1 MSPTTPLQSIS
12 LAYREGSSDKVY
24 HVQLCETAGG
34 FVVNFQYGRRGSSL
48 QSGTKTTSPVS
59 RAQAEKVYSK
69 LVAEKKA
76 KGYTEGE
83 SGAPYS
89 DPIVK
94 QEPSGYLPQLANPVS
109 EEEIPALIADD
120 NWCLQ
125 EKIDGVRQILIRSGK
140 QVTAANRK
148 GLLVPVSDRIANAI
162 LSMNP
167 FGEVDFVLD
176 GEAVGDVYVPF
187 DVLSFKRDLRMAVA
201 KTRLG
206 VLDTLFAF
214 PVPGVIRR
222 IRAAYTK
229 EEKQALYEDLKAKGA
244 EGVIFK
250 RLDASYVPG
259 RPASGGVLLK
269 FKFQATVTCSV
280 VEINTRRS
288 VRLAVRQARATELVS
303 IGNVTIPPNH
313 AIPQVGQ
320 MVEIRYLYAFPGGSL
335 YQPIYLGVR
344 NDLDIPDDV
353 ANLKLKSIEA
363 DSDDE

>member
-1 MSPTTPLQSIS
+1 MANASPVQSIS
-12 LAYREGSSDKVY
+12 LYYREGSSDKVY
-24 HVQLCETAGG
+24 HVQLHETAGG
-34 FVVNFQYGRRGSSL
+34 FVVNFQYGRRGSTL
-48 QSGTKTTSPVS
+48 QSGTKTTSPVN
-59 RAQAEKVYSK
+59 RAQAEKIYSK
-69 LVAEKKA
+69 LVVEKKG

-83 SGAPYS
+83 AGTPYS
-89 DPIVK
+89 DPIAK
-94 QEPSGYLPQLANPVS
+94 QEPSGYQPQLANPVS
-109 EEEIPALIADD
+109 EEESPALIADD

-214 PVPGVIRR
+214 PVPSVIRR
-222 IRAAYTK
+222 IRTAYTK
-229 EEKQALYEDLKAKGA
+229 EEKQALYEDLKTKGA

-269 FKFQATVTCSV
+269 FKFQATATCSV

-288 VRLAVRQARATELVS
+288 VQIAVRQTGEKELIPV
-303 IGNVTIPPNH
+303 GNVTIPPNH
-313 AIPQVGQ
+313 AIPKVGQ
-320 MVEIRYLYAFPGGSL
+320 LVEVRYLYAYPGGSL
-335 YQPIYLGVR
+335 YQPTYLGVR
-344 NDLDIPDDV
+344 SDLEASDEV
-353 ANLKLKSIEA
+353 TRLKLKPAEL